1 MKYVIGIDEV
11 GRGSLAGP
19 VLVCAVAVAREL
31 RIKNKELGKLQDS
44 KKLSPARRERW
55 FDSLKNHPKIAYTFA
70 RVYPRRIEKIN
81 ISKAANLAALRAFL
95 RLASNLN
102 LRSSNAK
109 VYLDGGLYL
118 GDGPK
123 RIPAKTMTRGDQKIK
138 AIKIASIIAKVSR
151 DRFMTRLAKKY
162 PAYSLEI
169 HKGYGTKVHLA
180 AIKKFGPSEVH
191 RLTFISKCHTI

>member
-1 MKYVIGIDEV
+1 M
-11 GRGSLAGP
+11 
-19 VLVCAVAVAREL
+19 
-31 RIKNKELGKLQDS
+31 
-44 KKLSPARRERW
+44 
-55 FDSLKNHPKIAYTFA
+55 
-70 RVYPRRIEKIN
+70 
-81 ISKAANLAALRAFL
+81 
-95 RLASNLN
+95 
-102 LRSSNAK
+102 
-109 VYLDGGLYL
+109 